1 MTVRGGVAV
10 GGLSIPA
17 PAPALHAAALVL
29 SGRLAP
35 LRQAARNSHGGDRRR
50 GGRRG
55 GGGARQG
62 RFTAEAEQL
71 RGHALATAA
80 EPATCSV
87 LPAFGMTTVLLL

>member
-1 MTVRGGVAV
+1 MTVRGGATI
-10 GGLSIPA
+10 GGLTIPA
-17 PAPALHAAALVL
+17 LAPHASALVVC
-29 SGRLAP
+29 GRLAP
-35 LRQAARNSHGGDRRR
+35 LRQATRNSYGGDRHR

-55 GGGARQG
+55 GGGSRQG

-71 RGHALATAA
+71 RGHAPATAA